1 MEAGRPAAAD
11 GSAVE
16 TYKLQQPLQ
25 FSTQKV
31 SQSVKEVKLA
41 SEEQLHILTRVSL
54 HLVLNGAFNGL
65 IIQV

>member
-11 GSAVE
+11 GSAVK

-41 SEEQLHILTRVSL
+41 SEEQLHILTRASL

-65 IIQV
+65 TQV